1 MNNRLLDPDYSK
13 FNHANLNDNYD
24 SYSNSADFKW
34 NLMMS
39 NSFAD
44 EIAPIKKEGGATEEH
59 SEPVDLNETKEE
71 QIHTGDKRVDIVVD
85 VGNRSVESANY
96 KKNDTEEMLT
106 VLNRCIKMS
115 FDIDKRFAGEE
126 DIGGFVS
133 NGLYGIVNVVG
144 HIVSNAANLL
154 FRGWR
159 DFKRSELNAYLSSNV
174 TLMSRINDESNYK
187 YLDKFKLYIPEGM
200 AGKYPD
206 AFKSLVDYLD
216 MIDMRKTVFMAQDS
230 IDLLAKLLRN
240 KRLTDFDHEVNIIN
254 AVVNNQEFDKKFKE
268 TEKYFTTKKNCD
280 SEFQIQFASMSD
292 FAEFVD
298 ELRSGDEYLRDV
310 STVYDTIRK
319 IENSL
324 AAICDDKN
332 NLSKQDISHIA
343 GVIRTLAVRV
353 DNYATCIND
362 MNRLQHN
369 IYENIKAIRT
379 KLKY

>member
-1 MNNRLLDPDYSK
+1 MNGRLLDPDYSK
-13 FNHANLNDNYD
+13 FINAKSNESYG
-24 SYSNSADFKW
+24 SYSNSDEFKW
-34 NLMMS
+34 NMMMS

-44 EIAPIKKEGGATEEH
+44 EIEPIKKEGGSTEEH

-96 KKNDTEEMLT
+96 KKNDTEAMLT

-133 NGLYGIVNVVG
+133 NGLYGIVNIVG
-144 HIVSNAANLL
+144 HILSNATNLL

-174 TLMSRINDESNYK
+174 TLMGRINDESNYK
-187 YLDKFKLYIPEGM
+187 YLNKFKLYIPEGM

-216 MIDMRKTVFMAQDS
+216 MIDMKKTVTMAQDS
-230 IDLLAKLLRN
+230 IDSLAKRLRN
-240 KRLTDFDHEVNIIN
+240 KKLTNFERELNNIN
-254 AVVNNQEFDKKFKE
+254 GVVNNREFDKKFKE
-268 TEKYFTTKKNCD
+268 TEKYFTTKKNHD

-298 ELRSGDEYLRDV
+298 ELCTGDEYLRDV
-310 STVYDTIRK
+310 SSVYETVQK
-319 IENSL
+319 IEKSL
-324 AAICDDKN
+324 AVICDDKD
-332 NLSKQDISHIA
+332 NLSKQDVSYIA
-343 GVIRTLAVRV
+343 SAIRTLAVRV

-369 IYENIKAIRT
+369 VYENIKAIRS